1 MAVVA
6 GTVVWQYGRMHE
18 GAINSPDVSD
28 GNAGSRAG
36 NSNRVKKISD
46 SKKIRTA
53 QSYDEIY
60 KYIKRSQDNS
70 GIAMYARSVNETAAV
85 KRIRLQQEDQRRLQ
99 RKRPRQIPVW
109 QQQMAVIHRP
119 MYDSPV

>member
-28 GNAGSRAG
+28 GNAGSSAG
-36 NSNRVKKISD
+36 NSNTVKKISD

-85 KRIRLQQEDQRRLQ
+85 QQEDQRRLQ

>member
-18 GAINSPDVSD
+18 GAINSPDVSG
-28 GNAGSRAG
+28 GNAGSSAG
-36 NSNRVKKISD
+36 NSNTVKKISD

-60 KYIKRSQDNS
+60 KISNVHK
-70 GIAMYARSVNETAAV
+70 ITPA
-85 KRIRLQQEDQRRLQ
+85 LQCMQE
-99 RKRPRQIPVW
+99 V
-109 QQQMAVIHRP
+109 
-119 MYDSPV
+119 

>member
-1 MAVVA
+1 M
-6 GTVVWQYGRMHE
+6 WQYGRMHE
-18 GAINSPDVSD
+18 GAINSPDVSG
-28 GNAGSRAG
+28 GNAGSSAG
-36 NSNRVKKISD
+36 NSNTVKKISD

-85 KRIRLQQEDQRRLQ
+85 EDSASTGR
-99 RKRPRQIPVW
+99 
-109 QQQMAVIHRP
+109 
-119 MYDSPV
+119 